1 MMKLKSKMG
10 SKLMVEGKSEKFSL
24 FFLTF
29 SVKSFIINHK
39 NVNDNIFR
47 EIL

>member
-1 MMKLKSKMG
+1 MMYFKEKFGLKRKTV
-10 SKLMVEGKSEKFSL
+10 KKIEKFSL

-39 NVNDNIFR
+39 NVNDNIF
-47 EIL
+47 